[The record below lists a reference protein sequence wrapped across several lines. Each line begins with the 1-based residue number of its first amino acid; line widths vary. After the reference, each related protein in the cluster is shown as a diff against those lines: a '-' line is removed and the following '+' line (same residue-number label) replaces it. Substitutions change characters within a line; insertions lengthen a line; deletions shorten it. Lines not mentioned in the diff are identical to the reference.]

1 MEALKITPGL
11 NKNLKICHKPN
22 RGIIYEIAEK
32 GKPIIHLLD
41 IRSLAIKNG
50 LPIDPIP
57 FPEIGKEDIYYQI
70 KCPKTTIIVILG
82 IIITL
87 LLIFKQKEISRL

>member
-1 MEALKITPGL
+1 M
-11 NKNLKICHKPN
+11 
-22 RGIIYEIAEK
+22 
-32 GKPIIHLLD
+32 D

-57 FPEIGKEDIYYQI
+57 LPEIGKGDIYYQI
-70 KCPKTTIIVILG
+70 KYSKPITMAVLG

-87 LLIFKQKEISRL
+87 LLILR

>member
-1 MEALKITPGL
+1 MAE
-11 NKNLKICHKPN
+11 KNIP
-22 RGIIYEIAEK
+22 IIY
-32 GKPIIHLLD
+32 LLD

-57 FPEIGKEDIYYQI
+57 FPEIGKGNIYCQI
-70 KCPKTTIIVILG
+70 KCSKNIIIVVLG